1 MYCSNCGKESPSEAK
16 FCAHCGVSLAP
27 GAAAIVSNFSIYA
40 GFWRRFAAF
49 IIDSLAVYAAGT
61 VLWVVLLAVGSSRIV
76 RPYALLALM
85 VFSIGS
91 LLYWVLFESS
101 GLQATPGKLALQ
113 IKVTDLLGDR
123 ISFGRSLGRNVAR
136 IFSGMFF
143 CIGYMAA
150 GFTQR
155 RQAFHDMIASTLV
168 VRKSVTPAEAAGGG
182 GVQGSSGALIAI
194 FAVVLVVVGI
204 AFIGILAAIAIP
216 AYQNYTIRAQVT
228 EGLML
233 AEPYKAAVS
242 RAIASGTRPAGISS
256 DSLQITAASSGTYV
270 DIIKV
275 VAGAVAI
282 KYGKSANTLI
292 RDHVL
297 VIYPALDGNQSV
309 VWICGR
315 AAVPGGTTPTIKDA
329 ARYTNVGDAYL
340 PSACHR

>member
-1 MYCSNCGKESPSEAK
+1 MYCSNCGKETPSEAK
-16 FCAHCGVSLAP
+16 FCAHCGAPLAP

-49 IIDSLAVYAAGT
+49 IIDSVAVYATAT
-61 VLWVVLLAVGSSRIV
+61 VLWVVVLAAGSASIV
-76 RPYALLALM
+76 RPYALLALFL
-85 VFSIGS
+85 FSIGS

-155 RQAFHDMIASTLV
+155 RQGFHDMIASTLV

-182 GVQGSSGALIAI
+182 SVQGSSGALV
-194 FAVVLVVVGI
+194 VVLALVLGVAAIV
-204 AFIGILAAIAIP
+204 FFGILAAIAIP
-216 AYQNYTIRAQVT
+216 AYQNYTIRAQIT

-233 AEPYKAAVS
+233 AEPYKVAVS
-242 RAIASGTRPAGISS
+242 QAIASGTRPAGISS
-256 DSLQITAASSGTYV
+256 DSLQLTAASSGTYV
-270 DIIKV
+270 DTVKV

-297 VIYPALDGNQSV
+297 VIYPALDGNQNV
-309 VWICGR
+309 VWVCGR
-315 AAVPGGTTPTIKDA
+315 GAVPGGTTPTINSA
-329 ARYTNVGDAYL
+329 ARYTNVGDAFL